1 MLTSEGVFGA
11 DRHDLLN
18 VKLDIELDDLEE
30 ALVGFAHVG
39 NADERGRV
47 LRHDNAVLS
56 VELHSV
62 VNACVVEGILVGM

>member
-1 MLTSEGVFGA
+1 MLTSEGVFRAEGN
-11 DRHDLLN
+11 DLLD
-18 VKLDIELDDLEE
+18 VKLDIKLDDLEK

-47 LRHDNAVLS
+47 LGHDNAVLS

-62 VNACVVEGILVGM
+62 VNACVVERILVGI